1 MRRVPSDYFL
11 PAAGEANRWYAEFA
25 RIAATLLKRGEDYEV
40 DEKKR
45 TVGILESGIDKV
57 EDHLGVKN
65 LYESKNTPLIGF
77 LNNSIK
83 AKELFTNNK
92 DYVVIDG
99 EVLIVDEHTGR
110 ILPAA
115 ATTTASTRRLR
126 RRKASKSSLR
136 TRPWRP

>member
-1 MRRVPSDYFL
+1 M
-11 PAAGEANRWYAEFA
+11 
-25 RIAATLLKRGEDYEV
+25 
-40 DEKKR
+40 
-45 TVGILESGIDKV
+45 

-99 EVLIVDEHTGR
+99 EVLMLTSTPVVFCR
-110 ILPAA
+110 AA
-115 ATTTASTRRLR
+115 ATTTAFTRRLR

-136 TRPWRP
+136 TRLWRP